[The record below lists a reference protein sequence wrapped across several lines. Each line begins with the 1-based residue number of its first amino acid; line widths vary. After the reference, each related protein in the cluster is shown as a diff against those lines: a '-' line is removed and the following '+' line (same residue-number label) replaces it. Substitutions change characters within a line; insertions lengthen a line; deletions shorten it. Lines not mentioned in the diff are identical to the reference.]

1 MNIQGKSAL
10 VSGGASGLG
19 AATVRML
26 VAKGAKVVIVDVNEK
41 AGQALAHELGKAAV
55 FVKADV
61 TNTDQVK
68 AAVAEAESRLGGLHI
83 VVTAAGIGVAEKVL
97 GKEGPHDLGRYLR
110 VIQVNL
116 VGTFDVIR
124 QAVALMARNQPLPD
138 ADGGR
143 GAIVMTASVAA
154 FDGQIGQ
161 VAYSASKG
169 GIVGMTLPLARD
181 LSAREGI
188 RVVTI
193 APGIFDT
200 PLLGAL
206 PEAARQSLGQQV
218 PFPKRLGQPAEYAAL
233 VQHIVENNML
243 NGETIRLDGAIR
255 MAPK

>member
-10 VSGGASGLG
+10 ISGGASGLG
-19 AATVRML
+19 AATARML
-26 VAKGAKVVIVDVNEK
+26 VAQGAKVVIADVNE
-41 AGQALAHELGKAAV
+41 AVGQKLAQELGSSAA
-55 FVKADV
+55 FVKTDV

-68 AAVAEAESRLGGLHI
+68 AAVAEAGAKHGGLHI

-97 GKEGPHDLGRYLR
+97 GKEGMHDLGRYQR
-110 VIQVNL
+110 VIQLNL

-124 QAVALMARNQPLPD
+124 YAADLMSRGQPL
-138 ADGGR
+138 ADGDG
-143 GAIVMTASVAA
+143 GHGVIVTTASVAA

-169 GIVGMTLPLARD
+169 GIVGMTLPLAREF
-181 LSAREGI
+181 SRQGI

-206 PEAARQSLGQQV
+206 PEPARISLGQQV
-218 PFPKRLGQPAEYAAL
+218 PFPQRLGQPSEYAAL
-233 VQHIVENNML
+233 VRHIVENNML

>member
-26 VAKGAKVVIVDVNEK
+26 VAHGATVVIADVNEK
-41 AGQALAHELGKAAV
+41 AGQALAQELGSAAA
-55 FVKADV
+55 FVKTDV
-61 TNTDQVK
+61 TNTEQVK
-68 AAVAEAESRLGGLHI
+68 AAVAEAGTKHGGLHI

-97 GKEGPHDLGRYLR
+97 GKEGIHDLGRYQR

-124 QAVALMARNQPLPD
+124 YAAELMSRGQPLPD
-138 ADGGR
+138 GDGGH
-143 GAIVMTASVAA
+143 GVIVTTASVAA

-169 GIVGMTLPLARD
+169 GIVGMTLPLAREF
-181 LSAREGI
+181 SRQGI

-206 PEAARQSLGQQV
+206 PEPARVSLGEQV
-218 PFPKRLGQPAEYAAL
+218 PFPKRLGQPTEYAAL
-233 VQHIVENNML
+233 VRHIVENNML

>member
-26 VAKGAKVVIVDVNEK
+26 VAHGAKVVIADVNDKTGKE
-41 AGQALAHELGKAAV
+41 LAAELGSSVA
-55 FVKADV
+55 FVKTDV
-61 TNTDQVK
+61 TNSEQVK
-68 AAVAEAESRLGGLHI
+68 AAVGEAAARHGGLHI
-83 VVTAAGIGVAEKVL
+83 TVTAAGIGVAEKVL
-97 GKEGPHDLGRYLR
+97 GKEGIHDLGRYLR

-124 QAVALMARNQPLPD
+124 YAAELMARNQPD
-138 ADGGR
+138 EDQGR
-143 GAIVMTASVAA
+143 GVIVTTASVAA

-169 GIVGMTLPLARD
+169 GIVGMTLPLARE
-181 LSAREGI
+181 LAREGI

-200 PLLGAL
+200 PLLAGL
-206 PEAARQSLGQQV
+206 PEPARQSLGQQV
-218 PFPKRLGQPAEYAAL
+218 PFPKRLGQPKEYAAL

>member
-26 VAKGAKVVIVDVNEK
+26 VGQGAKVVIADVNDK
-41 AGQALAHELGKAAV
+41 AGQALAQELGSAAA
-55 FVKADV
+55 FVKTDV

-68 AAVAEAESRLGGLHI
+68 AAVAEAGAKHGGLHI

-97 GKEGPHDLGRYLR
+97 GKEGIHDLGRYQR

-124 QAVALMARNQPLPD
+124 YAADLMSRGQPLPD
-138 ADGGR
+138 GDGGH
-143 GAIVMTASVAA
+143 GVVVTTASVAA

-169 GIVGMTLPLARD
+169 GIVGMTLPLAREF
-181 LSAREGI
+181 SRQGI

-206 PEAARQSLGQQV
+206 PEAARISLGEQV
-218 PFPKRLGQPAEYAAL
+218 PFPKRLGQPSEYAAL
-233 VQHIVENNML
+233 VRHIVENNML

>member
-1 MNIQGKSAL
+1 MKIQGKSAL

-26 VAKGAKVVIVDVNEK
+26 AVNGAKVVIADVNEITGK
-41 AGQALAHELGKAAV
+41 KLAEELGTAV
-55 FVKADV
+55 TFVKTDV

-68 AAVAEAESRLGGLHI
+68 AAVAEAASKHGGLHI
-83 VVTAAGIGVAEKVL
+83 TVTAAGIGVAEKIL
-97 GKEGPHDLGRYLR
+97 GREGIHDLGRYQR

-124 QAVALMARNQPLPD
+124 YSVEVMAHNTPD
-138 ADGGR
+138 EDGGR
-143 GAIVMTASVAA
+143 GIVVTTASVAA

-169 GIVGMTLPLARD
+169 GIVAMTLPLARD
-181 LSAREGI
+181 LSREGI

-200 PLLGAL
+200 PLLDAL

-218 PFPKRLGQPAEYAAL
+218 PFPKRLGRPQEYAVL
-233 VQHIVENNML
+233 VQHIIENNML

>member
-1 MNIQGKSAL
+1 M
-10 VSGGASGLG
+10 G

-26 VAKGAKVVIVDVNEK
+26 AVNGAKVVIADVNENTGRK
-41 AGQALAHELGKAAV
+41 LAEELGTAV
-55 FVKADV
+55 TFVKTDV

-68 AAVAEAESRLGGLHI
+68 AAVAEAASKHGGLHI
-83 VVTAAGIGVAEKVL
+83 TVTAAGIGVAEKIL
-97 GKEGPHDLGRYLR
+97 GREGIHDLGRYQR

-124 QAVALMARNQPLPD
+124 YSVEVIAHNTPD
-138 ADGGR
+138 EDGGR
-143 GAIVMTASVAA
+143 GVVVTTASVAA

-169 GIVGMTLPLARD
+169 GIVAMTLPLARD
-181 LSAREGI
+181 LAREGI

-218 PFPKRLGQPAEYAAL
+218 PFPKRLGRPQEYAVL
-233 VQHIVENNML
+233 VQHIIENNML

>member
-1 MNIQGKSAL
+1 M
-10 VSGGASGLG
+10 G

-26 VAKGAKVVIVDVNEK
+26 AVNGAKVVIADVNEITGK
-41 AGQALAHELGKAAV
+41 KLAEELGTAV
-55 FVKADV
+55 TFVKTDV

-68 AAVAEAESRLGGLHI
+68 AAVAEAASKHGGLHI
-83 VVTAAGIGVAEKVL
+83 TVTAAGIGVAEKIL
-97 GKEGPHDLGRYLR
+97 GREGIHDLGRYQR

-124 QAVALMARNQPLPD
+124 YCVEVMAHNTPD
-138 ADGGR
+138 EDGGR
-143 GAIVMTASVAA
+143 GVVVTTASVAA

-169 GIVGMTLPLARD
+169 GIVAMTLPLARD
-181 LSAREGI
+181 LAREGI

-218 PFPKRLGQPAEYAAL
+218 PFPKRLGRPQEYAVL
-233 VQHIVENNML
+233 VQHIIENNML

>member
-26 VAKGAKVVIVDVNEK
+26 AAQGAKVIIADLNEK
-41 AGQALAHELGKAAV
+41 TGQELARELGSAV
-55 FVKADV
+55 AFVKADV

-68 AAVAEAESRLGGLHI
+68 AAVAEAASKHGGLHI
-83 VVTAAGIGVAEKVL
+83 TVTAAGIGVAEKVL
-97 GKEGPHDLGRYLR
+97 GKDGMHDLGRYVR

-116 VGTFDVIR
+116 IGTFDVIR
-124 QAVALMARNQPLPD
+124 YAVELMARNQPLSD

-143 GAIVMTASVAA
+143 GVVVTTASVAA
-154 FDGQIGQ
+154 FEGQIGQ

-169 GIVGMTLPLARD
+169 GVVGMTLPLARD
-181 LSAREGI
+181 LAREGI

-193 APGIFDT
+193 APGLFDT
-200 PLLGAL
+200 PLLGEL
-206 PEAARQSLGQQV
+206 PEAARLALGQQV
-218 PFPKRLGQPAEYAAL
+218 PFPKRLGQPKEYAAL
-233 VQHIVENNML
+233 VQHIIENNML

>member
-26 VAKGAKVVIVDVNEK
+26 VAQRAKVVIADVNDKTGKE
-41 AGQALAHELGKAAV
+41 LASELGSAV
-55 FVKADV
+55 SFIKTDV

-68 AAVAEAESRLGGLHI
+68 AAVAEAESKRGGLHI

-97 GKEGPHDLGRYLR
+97 GKEGIHDLGRYLR

-124 QAVALMARNQPLPD
+124 YAAELMARNQPLPD

-143 GAIVMTASVAA
+143 GVVVTTASVAA

-169 GIVGMTLPLARD
+169 GIVGMTLPLAREF
-181 LSAREGI
+181 AREGI

-200 PLLGAL
+200 PLLAGL
-206 PEAARQSLGQQV
+206 PEPARVSLGQQV
-218 PFPKRLGQPAEYAAL
+218 PFPKRLGQPKEYAAL
-233 VQHIVENNML
+233 VQHIIENNML

>member
-26 VAKGAKVVIVDVNEK
+26 VAQGAKVVIADINEK
-41 AGQALAHELGKAAV
+41 VGQALAQELGSAAL
-55 FVKADV
+55 FVKTDV

-68 AAVAEAESRLGGLHI
+68 AAVAEAGAKHGGLHI
-83 VVTAAGIGVAEKVL
+83 VVAAAGIGVAEKVL
-97 GKEGPHDLGRYLR
+97 GKEGMHDLGRYQR

-116 VGTFDVIR
+116 VGTFDVVR
-124 QAVALMARNQPLPD
+124 QAADLMSRGQPLPD
-138 ADGGR
+138 GDGGH
-143 GAIVMTASVAA
+143 GVIVTTASVAA

-169 GIVGMTLPLARD
+169 GIVGMTLPLAREF
-181 LSAREGI
+181 AREGI

-206 PEAARQSLGQQV
+206 PEPARISLGQQV

-233 VQHIVENNML
+233 VRHIVENNML